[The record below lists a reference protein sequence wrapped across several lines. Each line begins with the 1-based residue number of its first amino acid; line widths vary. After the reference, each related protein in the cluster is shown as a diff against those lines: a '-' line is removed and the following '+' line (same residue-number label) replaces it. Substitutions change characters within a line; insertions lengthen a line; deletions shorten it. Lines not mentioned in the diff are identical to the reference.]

1 MERERGKGADTAV
14 SWLYFNHPSAKTG
27 DFGGS
32 WSKFYHLTARGCGP
46 VNPTATRRDRWRHG
60 LGPKR
65 AAGGPKGPPV
75 LRFAGKMRPQR
86 DRTREI
92 HAEEEH
98 TDKGTPR
105 RPCRQRGIRPR
116 KRPAGSRV
124 SSPPAGTNEQSRDCA
139 PASISAAACE
149 FCKITRH
156 QVIKY
161 ADNYNYS
168 KPYQQEGGGHGFTR
182 RI

>member
-1 MERERGKGADTAV
+1 MVMERERGSKGADTAV

-32 WSKFYHLTARGCGP
+32 WSKFYHLTARGSGP

-60 LGPKR
+60 LGPKC

-86 DRTREI
+86 DRTREV

-98 TDKGTPR
+98 MDQGRPQRDRTISEPYSPR
-105 RPCRQRGIRPR
+105 AAKNCSGVASLRRTVLSAESKYSDGRARTLYSRSVRITKP
-116 KRPAGSRV
+116 GS
-124 SSPPAGTNEQSRDCA
+124 
-139 PASISAAACE
+139 
-149 FCKITRH
+149 
-156 QVIKY
+156 
-161 ADNYNYS
+161 
-168 KPYQQEGGGHGFTR
+168 
-182 RI
+182 

>member
-27 DFGGS
+27 DFWGS
-32 WSKFYHLTARGCGP
+32 WSKFYHLTARGSGP
-46 VNPTATRRDRWRHG
+46 VNPTATRRDRCRHG
-60 LGPKR
+60 LGPKC

-86 DRTREI
+86 AERSADATFCRESAPTAGPYKRNPCRRGA
-92 HAEEEH
+92 H
-98 TDKGTPR
+98 GPRTPR

-124 SSPPAGTNEQSRDCA
+124 SSPPAG
-139 PASISAAACE
+139 ISS
-149 FCKITRH
+149 
-156 QVIKY
+156 Q
-161 ADNYNYS
+161 
-168 KPYQQEGGGHGFTR
+168 
-182 RI
+182 